1 MTDERRNIGI
11 LALFWLAF
19 SVLITMASW
28 HSLQQRQ
35 FPDPDDV
42 MRLLQ
47 VRDWIGGQSWFDVT
61 QYRLNPPAG
70 VVMHWSRLVDVPIA
84 AVILLTRPYVGE
96 FGAETAALVAVPLLT
111 LGIVMLLVNAIGRR
125 LTSSK
130 AALVAAAATP
140 FSLGALKQM
149 RPMRVDHH
157 GWQIVM
163 ALAGILA
170 VLDDRPRRSGVVA
183 GIAMALWLNIS
194 IEGLPFAAAV
204 GALFAWRWLQ
214 SANEAE
220 RLKSYLASLAISSLL
235 VFGLT
240 HYPSTWLT
248 QPRDVVTPAHLA
260 AFAVAAT
267 IALITVRP
275 TTVDWRVRLAVLA
288 SVGGAALSAIFSID
302 PHWLKGPFGSL
313 PPLVKEMWYQRVDEG
328 LPVWQVGWDEAAAA
342 VAQPLVGIVGG
353 IFAVRAASG
362 GERERWIGYLLLLLA
377 ATAASAYVIRF
388 GTTASI
394 IALPATAYLCQRAYR
409 RARSLSLMPARV
421 VATAGALCI
430 MTPAF
435 AVPLT
440 MAPMNNRLQRAID
453 AGSACTRR
461 SEVEKLRILP
471 TGQIAAPVE
480 ITPALLLSTSD
491 SAVATGHH
499 RNASGINDVL
509 ELFLS
514 PPSEG
519 AKILARRHVD
529 YVVFCPGAPESIRF
543 ANRGPD
549 GLAAMLQA
557 GKAPSWMQP
566 IEIKDLRGLKI
577 WRVRKDQI
585 AMPANVTTAV
595 GVNSCSS
602 PGSRFPPRCRLKTSP
617 EAPALD
623 PN

>member
-1 MTDERRNIGI
+1 MTGDRRNLAI
-11 LALFWLAF
+11 LAAFWLAF
-19 SVLITMASW
+19 SLLITMASW
-28 HSLQQRQ
+28 PSLQQRQ

-61 QYRLNPPAG
+61 QYRLNPPHG

-84 AVILLTRPYVGE
+84 AVILATRPFLGQW
-96 FGAETAALVAVPLLT
+96 GAETAALVAVPLLT
-111 LGIVMLLVNAIGRR
+111 LAIVMLLVNAIGCK
-125 LTSSK
+125 LTSAK
-130 AALVAAAATP
+130 AALVAAIATP

-163 ALAGILA
+163 ALAGIYA

-194 IEGLPFAAAV
+194 IEGLPFAAAI

-214 SANEAE
+214 SAGEAE
-220 RLKSYLASLAISSLL
+220 RLKSYLASLAASSLL

-260 AFAVAAT
+260 AFTVAAAIAWFAARST
-267 IALITVRP
+267 IADARA
-275 TTVDWRVRLAVLA
+275 RLAVIA
-288 SVGGAALSAIFSID
+288 CVGAGALVAIFSID

-313 PPLVKEMWYQRVDEG
+313 PPLVKEMWYERIDEG
-328 LPVWQVGWDEAAAA
+328 LPIWQVDWEQSAAAL
-342 VAQPLVGIVGG
+342 AQPLVGIVGA
-353 IFAVRAASG
+353 IVAVRLASG
-362 GERERWIGYLLLLLA
+362 AERERWISYLFLLLA

-409 RARSLSLMPARV
+409 GARKVSLMPVRV
-421 VATAGALCI
+421 VATTGALCI

-440 MAPMNNRLQRAID
+440 VAPTNNRLEQAVT
-453 AGSACTRR
+453 ASGVCTRR
-461 SEVEKLRILP
+461 SEIQKLRALP
-471 TGQIAAPVE
+471 RGQMAAPVE
-480 ITPALLLSTSD
+480 ITPALLLSTD
-491 SAVATGHH
+491 HSAVATGHH

-509 ELFLS
+509 ELFLD
-514 PPSEG
+514 PPGEG
-519 AKILARRHVD
+519 ARILVRRNVD
-529 YVVFCPGAPESIRF
+529 YVVFCPNAPESIRF
-543 ANRGPD
+543 ANRGPN
-549 GLAAMLQA
+549 GLAAMLRAGQA
-557 GKAPSWMQP
+557 PQWLERIP
-566 IEIKDLRGLKI
+566 LPGLSGLQV
-577 WRVRKDQI
+577 WRVRKDLVAAQ
-585 AMPANVTTAV
+585 T
-595 GVNSCSS
+595 
-602 PGSRFPPRCRLKTSP
+602 
-617 EAPALD
+617 D
-623 PN
+623 PDRR

>member
-1 MTDERRNIGI
+1 MTDGRRNIAI
-11 LALFWLAF
+11 LAAFWLVF
-19 SVLITMASW
+19 SALITMASW

-84 AVILLTRPYVGE
+84 AVILVTRPFLGDW
-96 FGAETAALVAVPLLT
+96 GAETAALVAVPLLT
-111 LGIVMLLVNAIGRR
+111 LGIVMLLVNAIGCR
-125 LTSSK
+125 LTNGK
-130 AALVAAAATP
+130 AALVAAIATP

-163 ALAGILA
+163 ALVGILA
-170 VLDDRPRRSGVVA
+170 VLDDRPRRAGVVA

-214 SANEAE
+214 SANEAD
-220 RLKSYLASLAISSLL
+220 RLKTYLASLAVSSLL
-235 VFGLT
+235 ALGLT

-260 AFAVAAT
+260 AFSVAAVAA
-267 IALITVRP
+267 AFAVRA
-275 TTVDWRVRLAVLA
+275 TTADWRMRLAVLA
-288 SVGGAALSAIFSID
+288 SIGAAALAAIFSID

-342 VAQPLVGIVGG
+342 LAQPLVGIVGG
-353 IFAVRAASG
+353 LFAVRSTSG
-362 GERERWIGYLLLLLA
+362 AERERWISYLFLLFA

-409 RARSLSLMPARV
+409 GARNVSLMPARV
-421 VATAGALCI
+421 LATTGALCI

-440 MAPMNNRLQRAID
+440 MAPINNRLQRAID
-453 AGSACTRR
+453 ASGICTGRG
-461 SEVEKLRILP
+461 EIEKLDALP

-480 ITPALLLSTSD
+480 IAPALLLSTSD

-509 ELFLS
+509 ELFLY

-519 AKILARRHVD
+519 AKILARRNVD
-529 YVVFCPGAPESIRF
+529 YVVFCPNAPESLRF
-543 ANRGPD
+543 AHRGPQ

-557 GKAPSWMQP
+557 GKAPEWLEP
-566 IEIKDLRGLKI
+566 ISVRGLHGLQI
-577 WRVRKDQI
+577 WRVRKD
-585 AMPANVTTAV
+585 ASLPHGHA
-595 GVNSCSS
+595 
-602 PGSRFPPRCRLKTSP
+602 
-617 EAPALD
+617 
-623 PN
+623 